1 MRAPKLTCMIS
12 GQSRV
17 TSYNYLKQKADRI
30 NKSVEWLLKN
40 YVAKN
45 VCSQLRKGTPV
56 TELTEGG
63 KEIDDAS
70 LTDLVKNNSKC
81 REIFSF
87 IDGVYTPLK
96 PTAAPK
102 APKVISSTIED
113 AVDRGFEP
121 VVKTTVSLEDR
132 GFEPDVKTTVSLEAM
147 VEQVADKFNTGLV
160 AHLKQTVPAK
170 TSDEVLLEMVSDSK
184 PF

>member
-1 MRAPKLTCMIS
+1 MKAPKLSCMIS

-45 VCSQLRKGTPV
+45 ICSQLRKGTPV

-87 IDGVYTPLK
+87 IDGVYTPHK
-96 PTAAPK
+96 TKTTPK
-102 APKVISSTIED
+102 APKVISSQYLI
-113 AVDRGFEP
+113 DRAFEP
-121 VVKTTVSLEDR
+121 VVKPTVSLE
-132 GFEPDVKTTVSLEAM
+132 TM
-147 VEQVADKFNTGLV
+147 VHQVADKFNAGLV
-160 AHLKQTVPAK
+160 THLEQTVPAK

>member
-1 MRAPKLTCMIS
+1 MKAPKLTCMIS

-30 NKSVEWLLKN
+30 HKSVEWLLKN

-45 VCSQLRKGTPV
+45 VCSQLRKGTAV
-56 TELTEGG
+56 TELTEDG
-63 KEIDDAS
+63 KAIDDTR

-96 PTAAPK
+96 PTTAPK
-102 APKVISSTIED
+102 APKVISSTIAD
-113 AVDRGFEP
+113 AEARGFEP
-121 VVKTTVSLEDR
+121 VVKTTVSLE
-132 GFEPDVKTTVSLEAM
+132 SM
-147 VEQVADKFNTGLV
+147 VHQVADKFNAALV
-160 AHLKQTVPAK
+160 THLEQTVPAK
-170 TSDEVLLEMVSDSK
+170 TSDEVLLEMVTEPA

>member
-1 MRAPKLTCMIS
+1 MKAPKLTCMIS

-17 TSYNYLKQKADRI
+17 TSYNYLLQKADRI

-63 KEIDDAS
+63 KVIEDAR

-87 IDGVYTPLK
+87 IDGVYTPHK
-96 PTAAPK
+96 TKTTPK
-102 APKVISSTIED
+102 APKVISSTIAD
-113 AVDRGFEP
+113 AEARGFEP
-121 VVKTTVSLEDR
+121 VVKTTVSLE
-132 GFEPDVKTTVSLEAM
+132 TM
-147 VEQVADKFNTGLV
+147 VHQVADKFNAGLV
-160 AHLKQTVPAK
+160 THLEQTVPAK